1 VPYTPPF
8 EKIFPSIC
16 EVTERNSCVALVTD
30 FESMAEAEEV
40 AFGMLVFPRAHS
52 FVLACRAIT
61 KGKDIDQPRN
71 LAKSVTLECDRRY
84 GRLCPHRKKKKNR
97 KKKKTCGTV
106 RALARI
112 GKGIRYCE

>member
-1 VPYTPPF
+1 VPYDPLF
-8 EKIFPSIC
+8 EKNFSNIC
-16 EVTERNSCVALVTD
+16 KVTKRNGWVALVTD
-30 FESMAEAEEV
+30 AESIAKAEEV
-40 AFGMLVFPRAHS
+40 AFGMLVFPRTHS

-112 GKGIRYCE
+112 GKGIRYYE